1 MGLGRCPW
9 TPSPDHCLHWASN
22 LQARPAIK
30 CGYNDKRLDINV
42 GRESECVRV
51 SAAVLMCWL
60 APAILVTSSAL
71 TIRMMIPG
79 RPLDAL
85 TSKPKVPPHLQ
96 CSCCHPCKTN
106 IFGLLHA
113 TKLLQPR
120 KAFPKSMRVTATLSV
135 HLPIN
140 HQDRRHTGLQ
150 ASVGHGPPCTS
161 PDHVSPPS
169 QDALAASRARQSREP
184 ENKANAPPSVGG
196 VSSCLGS
203 STSPLR
209 SHVLTPES

>member
-85 TSKPKVPPHLQ
+85 TSKPKVPPPFAMFLLSPVQNQHFRPLARHEATPASQ
-96 CSCCHPCKTN
+96 GVPQVNASDCNTQRPPADQSSRQKAHGSSGVRRPWTPMYKSRPCVTPFAGCLGGQSCPAEQRTRKQGERPPECRRG
-106 IFGLLHA
+106 FFL
-113 TKLLQPR
+113 PR
-120 KAFPKSMRVTATLSV
+120 QLNVT
-135 HLPIN
+135 
-140 HQDRRHTGLQ
+140 
-150 ASVGHGPPCTS
+150 
-161 PDHVSPPS
+161 
-169 QDALAASRARQSREP
+169 
-184 ENKANAPPSVGG
+184 PSVPCPD
-196 VSSCLGS
+196 S
-203 STSPLR
+203 
-209 SHVLTPES
+209 

>member
-22 LQARPAIK
+22 LHASPAIK
-30 CGYNDKRLDINV
+30 CGCNDKRLDINV
-42 GRESECVRV
+42 GRDSECVRV

-85 TSKPKVPPHLQ
+85 TSKPKVPP
-96 CSCCHPCKTN
+96 P
-106 IFGLLHA
+106 FAMFLLSPVQNQHFRPLARHEA
-113 TKLLQPR
+113 TPASQGVPQVNASDCNTQR
-120 KAFPKSMRVTATLSV
+120 PPADQSSEQKANRSSGV
-135 HLPIN
+135 
-140 HQDRRHTGLQ
+140 RRPWT
-150 ASVGHGPPCTS
+150 PPCTS

-169 QDALAASRARQSREP
+169 QDALAGSRARQSREP
-184 ENKANAPPSVGG
+184 ENKANAPRV
-196 VSSCLGS
+196 
-203 STSPLR
+203 
-209 SHVLTPES
+209 